1 MTVLYDVMTKILPTL
16 DIEQSLWSQGKKIIC
31 GIDEVGR
38 GCFAGPVVV
47 GAVIFPDNVVLPDGL
62 ADSKLLT
69 PIKRLELDP
78 IIKQLAVAWA
88 IEETS
93 VEIINKVGIGQATQI
108 AFYNVVQKLEQPPE
122 HILID
127 AFYINA
133 IPHEIQSPVV
143 NGDKTCASIA
153 AASVIAKVYRDNL
166 MIDLDEKYPE
176 YGFAV
181 HKGYGTKRHQEAI
194 KTHGLT
200 PLHRTSFNLGKF
212 M

>member
-1 MTVLYDVMTKILPTL
+1 MILPTL
-16 DIEQSLWSQGKKIIC
+16 DIEKSHWSSGKKLIC

-47 GAVIFPDNVVLPDGL
+47 GAVIFPEDCQIIGGL

-69 PIKRLELDP
+69 PIQRIQLDP
-78 IIKQLAVAWA
+78 LIKQAALCWG

-93 VEIINKVGIGQATQI
+93 VEIINNVGIGKATQI
-108 AFYNVVQKLEQPPE
+108 AFFNVVKKLSQAPE

-133 IPHEIQSPVV
+133 IDHQIQSPIKD
-143 NGDKTCASIA
+143 GDKLSASIA

-176 YGFAV
+176 YGFAA
-181 HKGYGTKRHQEAI
+181 HKGYGTKMHQAAI
-194 KTHGLT
+194 KEHGLCEI
-200 PLHRTSFNLGKF
+200 HRTSFNLGKF
-212 M
+212 LVD

>member
-1 MTVLYDVMTKILPTL
+1 MILPTL
-16 DIEQSLWSQGKKIIC
+16 DIEKSHWSSGKKLIC

-47 GAVIFPDNVVLPDGL
+47 GAVIFPEDCQIIGGL

-69 PIKRLELDP
+69 PIQRIQLDP
-78 IIKQLAVAWA
+78 LIKQAALCWG

-93 VEIINKVGIGQATQI
+93 VEIINNVGIGKATQI
-108 AFYNVVQKLEQPPE
+108 AFFNVVKKLSQAPE

-127 AFYINA
+127 VFYINA
-133 IPHEIQSPVV
+133 IDHQIQSPIKD
-143 NGDKTCASIA
+143 GDKLSASIA

-176 YGFAV
+176 YGFAA
-181 HKGYGTKRHQEAI
+181 HKGYGTKMHQAAI
-194 KTHGLT
+194 KEHGLCEI
-200 PLHRTSFNLGKF
+200 HRTSFNLGKF
-212 M
+212 LVD